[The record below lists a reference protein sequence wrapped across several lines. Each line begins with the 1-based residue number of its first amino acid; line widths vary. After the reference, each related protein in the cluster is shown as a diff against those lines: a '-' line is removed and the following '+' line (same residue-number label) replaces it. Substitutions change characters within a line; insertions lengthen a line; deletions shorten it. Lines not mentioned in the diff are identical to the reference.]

1 MASAAFEA
9 LTALMGAHA
18 RLVRGTDPKLGGNH
32 GLSVTELAL
41 LRAIE
46 GTKDHRARPT
56 DLAGELHLTA
66 SGVTRALLPLEKRG
80 IVKRVADESDGR
92 VSFATLTPAGRTL
105 VADATAT
112 AAELSEK
119 LMKRLSLG
127 QTRQLIR
134 LLEDIAS

>member
-1 MASAAFEA
+1 MDSAAFEA
-9 LTALMGAHA
+9 LTALLGAHA
-18 RLVRGTDPKLGGNH
+18 RLLRAADSKIGGHH

-46 GTKDHRARPT
+46 AAAEHRARPT
-56 DLAGELHLTA
+56 DLARELHLTA

-80 IVKRVADESDGR
+80 IVRRIADAADAR

-105 VADATAT
+105 VDDATVTAT
-112 AAELSEK
+112 EISEK

-134 LLEDIAS
+134 LLDDIAS